1 MTSPP
6 EVRSLLDLS
15 GRVAIV
21 TGASGNIG
29 AGIARR
35 LLEAGAS
42 VVVHGHANASA
53 AEELAEELGRQA
65 VVALGDV
72 ERDAGAICRRAVE
85 AFGSLDVVVNNAGI
99 QPVAP
104 LGSIGAEEAAEM
116 LRVNVGGVIAMTREA
131 AASMGERGGSIVNV
145 ASIEGLQPA
154 FDTVWSND
162 NSAKK
167 AAVFKANFGDSGFAL
182 GNIQQVKGASLPAA
196 DLAWASFPCQDLSLA
211 GNLRGIQQGTRSGLF
226 WEWMRVL
233 DEASG
238 ARKQPRL
245 LVAENVVGFL
255 VANEGADFRVAY
267 QALRSRGYV
276 AGALAIDARHFVPQ
290 SRPRAFLVAA
300 REGTDLRG
308 LIQPGPSE
316 PFHSASVI
324 RAARAVADPDWIWWS
339 LPLPSMR
346 IQSLASL
353 FESDVQGELVD
364 RKEFES
370 WLSPAN
376 LEKVRVISRLGR
388 QTVGTAYKR
397 TRPSVEK
404 RKKTRLELRF
414 DGFAG
419 CLRTPKGGSSRQ
431 LLVTVDKGQVRTRLL
446 TVRECARPRV
456 AQR

>member
-1 MTSPP
+1 M
-6 EVRSLLDLS
+6 SLNGKALKALDFFAGS
-15 GRVAIV
+15 GLVK
-21 TGASGNIG
+21 
-29 AGIARR
+29 
-35 LLEAGAS
+35 L
-42 VVVHGHANASA
+42 
-53 AEELAEELGRQA
+53 
-65 VVALGDV
+65 
-72 ERDAGAICRRAVE
+72 
-85 AFGSLDVVVNNAGI
+85 
-99 QPVAP
+99 
-104 LGSIGAEEAAEM
+104 
-116 LRVNVGGVIAMTREA
+116 
-131 AASMGERGGSIVNV
+131 
-145 ASIEGLQPA
+145 GLQPA

-167 AAVFKANFGDSGFAL
+167 AAVFKANFGEGGFAL
-182 GNIQQVKGASLPAA
+182 GDIQEVEGASLPTA

-233 DEASG
+233 DEASA

-267 QALRSRGYV
+267 QAVKARGYV
-276 AGALAIDARHFVPQ
+276 AGALTIDARHFVPQ

-308 LIQPGPSE
+308 LTQPGPSE
-316 PFHSASVI
+316 PFHSSSVI
-324 RAARAVADPDWIWWS
+324 RAARAVADPDWVWWS
-339 LPLPSMR
+339 LPLPNMR
-346 IQSLASL
+346 VQSLASL

-364 RKEFES
+364 RKEFEG

-397 TRPSVEK
+397 TRPSIDK

-446 TVRECARPRV
+446 TVRECARLMGAPDSFKIPGSYNEGYGAMGDAVVVQVTRWLSDNLLSELAARPRRRR
-456 AQR
+456 AA